1 MFGIFAPSKITKYQ
15 IMKILY
21 FTATGNCLY
30 VAKQLGG
37 ELLSIPQ
44 LMKSGTFSIE
54 DDVVG
59 VISPVYCADMPKMVQ
74 RYLGQAKIKA
84 HYVFGICTYGYQA
97 GGAMQHMHQY
107 LTKAAGHAEYV
118 NKLIMVDTALQRFET
133 AKQIANLPKKEV
145 GRHLAEIVADINS
158 RRSFIGKT
166 NFNDRMIDRVY
177 HALGKAEIADDKAK
191 KYIVDENC
199 IGCGT
204 CAKVCPSDN
213 IEIRDKR
220 PVFLNRC
227 EGCFGCL
234 HNCPKVAIHLK
245 DEQSTVRFRNSEVK
259 ISEIIAANK

>member
-1 MFGIFAPSKITKYQ
+1 MINGIFAPSKITKYQ
-15 IMKILY
+15 IMKVLY

-44 LMKSGTFSIE
+44 LMKSGTFGIE
-54 DDVVG
+54 
-59 VISPVYCADMPKMVQ
+59 
-74 RYLGQAKIKA
+74 
-84 HYVFGICTYGYQA
+84 
-97 GGAMQHMHQY
+97 
-107 LTKAAGHAEYV
+107 
-118 NKLIMVDTALQRFET
+118 
-133 AKQIANLPKKEV
+133 
-145 GRHLAEIVADINS
+145 
-158 RRSFIGKT
+158 
-166 NFNDRMIDRVY
+166 
-177 HALGKAEIADDKAK
+177 
-191 KYIVDENC
+191 DENC

-245 DEQSTVRFRNSEVK
+245 NEQSTVRFRNSEVK

>member
-1 MFGIFAPSKITKYQ
+1 
-15 IMKILY
+15 
-21 FTATGNCLY
+21 
-30 VAKQLGG
+30 
-37 ELLSIPQ
+37 
-44 LMKSGTFSIE
+44 
-54 DDVVG
+54 
-59 VISPVYCADMPKMVQ
+59 
-74 RYLGQAKIKA
+74 
-84 HYVFGICTYGYQA
+84 
-97 GGAMQHMHQY
+97 MQHMHQY

-245 DEQSTVRFRNSEVK
+245 NEQSTVRFRNSEVK

>member
-1 MFGIFAPSKITKYQ
+1 
-15 IMKILY
+15 MKILY

-44 LMKSGTFSIE
+44 LVKTNQYTIE
-54 DDVVG
+54 DDVIG

-74 RYLGQAKIKA
+74 KYLNKAKITA
-84 HYVFGICTYGYQA
+84 QYIFGICTFGYQA
-97 GGAMQHMHQY
+97 GGAMQHMQQY
-107 LTKAAGHAEYV
+107 LTTAAGHVEYI

-145 GRHLAEIVADINS
+145 ERHLAEIISDINI

-166 NFNDRMIDRVY
+166 SFNDRMIDRVY
-177 HALGKAEIADDKAK
+177 HSLGKAEIADNKAQR
-191 KYIVDENC
+191 YIIDDNC

-220 PVFLNRC
+220 PVFLNQC

-234 HNCPKVAIHLK
+234 HNCPKTAIHLK
-245 DEQSTVRFRNSEVK
+245 NERSTARYRNTEVK
-259 ISEIIAANK
+259 ISEIMEANK